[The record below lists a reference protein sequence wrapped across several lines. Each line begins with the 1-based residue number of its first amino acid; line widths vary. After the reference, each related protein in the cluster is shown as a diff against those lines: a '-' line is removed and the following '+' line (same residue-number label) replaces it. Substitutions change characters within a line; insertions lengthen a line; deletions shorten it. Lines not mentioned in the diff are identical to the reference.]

1 MKLGLDRG
9 SLVAW
14 DDKTSAWI
22 VVGEAW
28 DHDVLA
34 FLADGESAVAAARDT
49 FADPNR
55 LTGQEPTGLPIA
67 PASLRAFALWESHMV
82 NGARGMVSTFASPG
96 TKRVAEGFESLTG
109 KVFPP
114 LKPRGNYYR
123 DPQFYMGNHRSVV
136 PDGTPIAWPSFAEVL
151 DFELEM
157 GMIISR
163 PVKDCTAAEGLAAI
177 GGFVVMNDWSAR
189 DTQWDDT
196 RSGTFGGVV
205 KAKTFAG
212 AMSAIVVTSDEVV
225 PRWNALTGRVLV
237 NGQEWATS
245 TTASALHD
253 LGSAVAYAA
262 RGEYLNP
269 GDVLSSG
276 TLPGLCGL
284 EMRRFPQPGDEVR
297 LELDLAAGE
306 PITLT
311 NTLGHPAPTAQA
323 VSHGAPGNVN
333 AATVVTG
340 CDSGIGKALARAFHA
355 AGRTVY
361 ATGLREDSM
370 QDLAAAGLR
379 TAVLDVTDPASAD
392 ALLKR
397 LDADGVVVDLLVNN
411 AGYGAM
417 GPVIEMPMDDVR
429 RQYEVNVF
437 GLLNTTQKL
446 ADQMIA
452 AGRGTIVNVGSTSG
466 VMTSPFAGVYCSTK
480 SAVHALNDAMRM
492 ELAPFGIKVVRVE
505 PNQIRTSFGDTAAA
519 GLAARVSAD
528 SRYVKVLDAM
538 NARAQGSQSENAM
551 PADEFARKVADA
563 VLSENPPVRLRLGR
577 ELWPYTVFK
586 PFLPSRRI
594 DALLSKRFQ
603 LNRITK

>member
-1 MKLGLDRG
+1 MKLGIDRG

-14 DDKTSAWI
+14 DQETTAWV

-34 FLADGESAVAAARDT
+34 FLAAGESAVAAALELMRDGSRT
-49 FADPNR
+49 E
-55 LTGQEPTGLPIA
+55 GMSPTGLPFQ

-82 NGARGMVSTFASPG
+82 NGARGMVSAFASPG
-96 TKRVAEGFESLTG
+96 VKRLASTFESVTG

-114 LKPRGNYYR
+114 LKPKGNYYR

-136 PDGTPIAWPSFAEVL
+136 ADNTTIDWPSFAKVL
-151 DFELEM
+151 DFELEL
-157 GMIISR
+157 GMIIAR
-163 PVKDCTAAEGLAAI
+163 PVKDCTPAEGLAAI

-212 AMSAIVVTSDEVV
+212 AMSAVVVTADEVL
-225 PRWNALTGRVLV
+225 PRWTSLTGRVLV
-237 NGQEWATS
+237 NGSEWANS

-262 RGEYLNP
+262 RGERLHP

-297 LELDLAAGE
+297 LELDLAEGD

-311 NTLGHPAPTAQA
+311 NVLGRPSHATRAVPADADP
-323 VSHGAPGNVN
+323 
-333 AATVVTG
+333 AADSVAVVTG
-340 CDSGIGKALARAFHA
+340 CDSGIGKALARALHE

-370 QDLAAAGLR
+370 HDLAAAGLR
-379 TAVLDVTDPASAD
+379 TAVLDVTDPGSAD
-392 ALLKR
+392 ALVKKLH
-397 LDADGVVVDLLVNN
+397 ADGVVVDLLVNN

-417 GPVIEMPMDDVR
+417 GPVIEMPMEDVR

-437 GLLNTTQKL
+437 GLLNTTQKI
-446 ADQMIA
+446 AEQMITA
-452 AGRGTIVNVGSTSG
+452 RRGTIVNVGSTSG

-492 ELAPFGIKVVRVE
+492 ELAPFGIRVVRVE
-505 PNQIRTSFGDTAAA
+505 PNQIRTNFGDTAAA

-551 PADEFARKVADA
+551 PADEFARKVAEA

-594 DALLSKRFQ
+594 DAILSKRFE
-603 LNRITK
+603 LNRVGA